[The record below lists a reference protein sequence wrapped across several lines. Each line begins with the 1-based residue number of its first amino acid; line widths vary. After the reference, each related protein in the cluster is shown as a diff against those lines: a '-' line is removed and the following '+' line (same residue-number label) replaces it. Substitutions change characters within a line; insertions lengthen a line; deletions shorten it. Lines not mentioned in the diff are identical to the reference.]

1 MDEDTSLRQAAEWG
15 MRAIQSSMPR
25 LKDFKSAQ
33 ATFKHFTFVVKET
46 WLLSSGRPS
55 YTKRRS
61 FHVLQHDSWDA
72 LNFNTAQATF
82 KLFTFVVKEM

>member
-1 MDEDTSLRQAAEWG
+1 MTVVAL
-15 MRAIQSSMPR
+15 
-25 LKDFKSAQ
+25 
-33 ATFKHFTFVVKET
+33 THFSYNNKNNKTISTHGVVAFVVKET

-72 LNFNTAQATF
+72 FNFNSAQATF
-82 KLFTFVVKEM
+82 KLFTYVVKEM